1 MINKTIK
8 TLACLLA
15 GLTLTACVGAVTVPT
30 DTEKTTERETRAIDP
45 VPSAPQIDVGR
56 GYYIG
61 TLTSNQSNFR
71 NVKNFRIDVD
81 FDNRTL
87 TGGES
92 VKQPARSQIID
103 RGAPFATTADR
114 NFACL
119 VQRNTDSRTYTD
131 SRGRCITP
139 SRPAYDYNLE
149 VSGTFTPRGVISGT
163 VDYEACTPTC
173 PRFPDR
179 SNLTGTVSK
188 QRIIGRF
195 SGDFTGGFT
204 VNRR

>member
-1 MINKTIK
+1 MKNKTTK
-8 TLACLLA
+8 TIACLLA

-30 DTEKTTERETRAIDP
+30 DTEKTTDRETRAIDP

-61 TLTSNQSNFR
+61 TLTSSISAFNS
-71 NVKNFRIDVD
+71 VDEFRIDVD

-87 TGGES
+87 NGGES
-92 VKQPARSQIID
+92 VRRSARGTIISQ
-103 RGAPFATTADR
+103 GAPFATGADR
-114 NFACL
+114 RVACAI
-119 VQRNTDSRTYTD
+119 QGNTYPGTYTD
-131 SRGRCITP
+131 SSGRCISP
-139 SRPAYDYNLE
+139 PRPAANYNLE
-149 VSGTFTPRGVISGT
+149 VSGRFTQNGVISGT
-163 VDYEACTPTC
+163 VDYESCTPTC

-188 QRIIGRF
+188 QRIIGKF
-195 SGDFTGGFT
+195 SGDFSGGFT